1 MKCPKCNRS
10 IEPDSLFCEHCGSKI
25 EQRPAAGAGRTPR
38 PENRFEP
45 KWIIFALLPLL
56 VIGAVALFWFAGT
69 RHPSAEMPAGELTG
83 EFVGE
88 PAGEPVGEPV
98 GSDLPEVLPAAAA
111 EESAVQPQAAAGR
124 AEKTPQATPV
134 KSVAATPRAIPS
146 KSAETPEE
154 YVPANPQPTVT
165 QPAPPSPPNPVFER
179 ERQSAG
185 AIYCNGINPDYHDT
199 EQYFSSN
206 IGSMNRDHFVLNF
219 AFLTGEALSQP
230 VMTLSD
236 SHRVLALRLQAD
248 GTMEITTDNG
258 THVYPLR
265 HRYAVNTWYPI
276 ELSYCRG
283 SLRVGIGSDYEMLD
297 IVMNSAQ
304 LGDNRLST
312 VDRGTGKA
320 FRGLVRNIGVIRD
333 ND

>member
-10 IEPDSLFCEHCGSKI
+10 IEPDSLFCEHCGFRI
-25 EQRPAAGAGRTPR
+25 EQRPTAAAGGTPP

-56 VIGAVALFWFAGT
+56 VIGAVLVIWFAGT
-69 RHPSAEMPAGELTG
+69 RRPSAEMPPGELA
-83 EFVGE
+83 EKFV
-88 PAGEPVGEPV
+88 GEPVGEPA

-111 EESAVQPQAAAGR
+111 EESAVQPQAAADR
-124 AEKTPQATPV
+124 AEKTPQAVPV

-154 YVPANPQPTVT
+154 YEPARPQPTVT

-179 ERQSAG
+179 EKQSAG
-185 AIYCNGINPDYHDT
+185 AIYCNGINPDNHDT
-199 EQYFSSN
+199 EQYFSSD

-258 THVYPLR
+258 AHVYPLR

-283 SLRVGIGSDYEMLD
+283 SLRVSIGSDYEMLD